1 MAKPVLDFWYDF
13 ASTYSFLSAMR
24 IAPLAE
30 AEGVAVCWR
39 PFLLGPVFQSQNMT
53 TSPFVTF
60 PLKGKHMWR
69 DMERLA
75 AEIGVGFQ
83 RPTVFPQNSLLAARV
98 AMAGME
104 HGWGENFTR
113 AIYLAEFC
121 DGKVISEQGVIADVL
136 GKMKLPVEA
145 TLAHAQSD
153 DNKSKLRAQTEQ
165 AQKLELFGAPSFT
178 TATGEIFWG
187 NDRLEQALRWAKRG

>member
-1 MAKPVLDFWYDF
+1 MTKPALDFWYDF

-30 AEGVAVCWR
+30 AEGVIVRWR
-39 PFLLGPVFQSQNMT
+39 PFLLGPIFQSQNMT

-75 AEIGVGFQ
+75 AEMKVGFR
-83 RPTVFPQNSLLAARV
+83 RPAVFPQNSLLAARV
-98 AMAGME
+98 AMAGMDD
-104 HGWGENFTR
+104 GWGEDFTR
-113 AIYLAEFC
+113 AVYLAEFA
-121 DGKVISEQGVIADVL
+121 DGKTISEQSVIGDVL
-136 GKMKLPVEA
+136 GKLRLPVDA
-145 TLAHAQSD
+145 TLARAQSD

-165 AQKLELFGAPSFT
+165 AQKLELFGAPTFT
-178 TATGEIFWG
+178 TADGEIFWG

>member
-30 AEGVAVCWR
+30 AEGVTVRWR
-39 PFLLGPVFQSQNMT
+39 PFLLGPIFQSQNMT

-60 PLKGKHMWR
+60 PLKGRNMWR

-75 AEIGVGFQ
+75 DEIGIGFR
-83 RPTVFPQNSLLAARV
+83 RPSVFPQNSLLAARV
-98 AMAGME
+98 AMAGMDE
-104 HGWGENFTR
+104 GWGEDFTR
-113 AIYLAEFC
+113 ATYVAEFS
-121 DGKVISEQGVIADVL
+121 DGRTISEPGVIADVL
-136 GKMKLPVEA
+136 GKLKLPVDA
-145 TLAHAQSD
+145 TLALAQSD
-153 DNKSKLRAQTEQ
+153 NNKSKLRAQTEQ

-178 TATGEIFWG
+178 TADGEMFWG
-187 NDRLEQALRWAKRG
+187 NDRLERALRWAKRG

>member
-1 MAKPVLDFWYDF
+1 MTKPVLDFWYDF
-13 ASTYSFLSAMR
+13 ASTYSFLSALR

-30 AEGVAVCWR
+30 AEGVTVRWR
-39 PFLLGPVFQSQNMT
+39 PFLLGPIFQSQNMT

-75 AEIGVGFQ
+75 AEMKIGFR
-83 RPTVFPQNSLLAARV
+83 RPAIFPQNSLLAARV

-104 HGWGENFTR
+104 QGWGEDFTR
-113 AIYLAEFC
+113 AIYLAEFS
-121 DGKVISEQGVIADVL
+121 DGKTISEQSVIADVL
-136 GKMKLPVEA
+136 GKLKLPVDA
-145 TLAHAQSD
+145 TLTHAQSD
-153 DNKSKLRAQTEQ
+153 DNKSKLRMQTEH

-178 TATGEIFWG
+178 TADGEIFWG